1 MRGKR
6 EEREKHSFFQP
17 RACARAGG
25 PPIFFFPSLISSFSS
40 LSLLSGLRIRETKE
54 VYEGEVTE
62 MTPEEVLAP
71 APAGGGGG
79 LGGGGGGGYGKAVS
93 HVVLGLKTA
102 RGSKQLRLDPAIHAA
117 LLRERV
123 APGDVVYLEAA
134 SGAVRRVGRCA
145 AHAAAFDLGGESYVP
160 LPTGDVHKRR
170 EVVQDVTLHDLD
182 AANARPAG
190 GGDLTAALAAA
201 ARPRKTE
208 ITDKLRT
215 EVNKVS
221 GRRRR
226 S

>member
-1 MRGKR
+1 M
-6 EEREKHSFFQP
+6 
-17 RACARAGG
+17 
-25 PPIFFFPSLISSFSS
+25 
-40 LSLLSGLRIRETKE
+40 
-54 VYEGEVTE
+54 YEGEVTE